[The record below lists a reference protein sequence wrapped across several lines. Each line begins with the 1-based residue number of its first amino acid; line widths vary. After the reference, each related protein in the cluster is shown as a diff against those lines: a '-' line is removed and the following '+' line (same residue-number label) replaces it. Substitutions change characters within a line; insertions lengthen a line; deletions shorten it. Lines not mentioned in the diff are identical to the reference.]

1 MRNNK
6 MKNKMKQVNVP
17 QTLIKMSKLPSIAE
31 KMMLLDTIGN
41 HPVAPYV
48 CNGVAELMNYHMKR
62 NDSQRD
68 MLNTINIFL
77 VELSK
82 KFNK

>member
-1 MRNNK
+1 
-6 MKNKMKQVNVP
+6 MKQVSVP

-31 KMMLLDTIGN
+31 KMMLLDTIAN

-48 CNGVAELMNYHMKR
+48 CNSVAEIMNYYMKN
-62 NDSQRD
+62 NDSQRE
-68 MLNTINIFL
+68 MLNTVNLFL

-82 KFNK
+82 KFNN

>member
-1 MRNNK
+1 
-6 MKNKMKQVNVP
+6 
-17 QTLIKMSKLPSIAE
+17 
-31 KMMLLDTIGN
+31 LLDTIGN